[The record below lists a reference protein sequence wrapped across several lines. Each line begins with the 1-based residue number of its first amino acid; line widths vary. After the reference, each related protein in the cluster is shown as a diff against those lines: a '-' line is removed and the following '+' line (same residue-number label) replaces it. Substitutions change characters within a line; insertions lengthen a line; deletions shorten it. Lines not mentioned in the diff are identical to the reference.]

1 MPSFQDFGLSRTTLD
16 ALAAK
21 NITEPTPIQAEAI
34 PLLLGGTHDVLGQA
48 RTGTGK
54 TAAFGIPVIELIRPG
69 GRAPQALVLTPTREL
84 CLQVAAELGS
94 LAGTRRLRIAAVYGG
109 ASIEIQ

>member
-69 GRAPQALVLTPTREL
+69 GRAPQALVLTAIVIAFAMTAVSIVLAPKERS
-84 CLQVAAELGS
+84 AA
-94 LAGTRRLRIAAVYGG
+94 
-109 ASIEIQ
+109 